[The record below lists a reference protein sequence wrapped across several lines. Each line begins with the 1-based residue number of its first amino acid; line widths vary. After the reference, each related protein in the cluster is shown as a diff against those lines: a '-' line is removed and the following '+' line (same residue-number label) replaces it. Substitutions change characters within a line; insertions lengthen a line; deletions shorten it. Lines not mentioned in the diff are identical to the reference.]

1 MNLPVEMN
9 YLLGAGLVVVAL
21 LVAALAWR
29 VRSLRSTAAAS
40 KRAHEAAQE
49 REPPV
54 DKGEVIEVGVEEL
67 TEHHSGRTDALVK
80 VEGFVVF
87 VTDVPDDVEPADML
101 RAKVLSFNRDG
112 TSASAKLLERL

>member
-1 MNLPVEMN
+1 MSLPVDIS
-9 YLLGAGLVVVAL
+9 YLLGGGVVVLAL

-29 VRSLRSTAAAS
+29 LRSLSSSAAS

-54 DKGEVIEVGVEEL
+54 QKGDVIEVGVEEL
-67 TEHHSGRTDALVK
+67 TDHHSGRKDALVK

-87 VTDVPDDVEPADML
+87 VTDIPDDVESGDML
-101 RAKVLSFNRDG
+101 RAKVLSFNREG

>member
-1 MNLPVEMN
+1 MNLPLETN
-9 YLLGAGLVVVAL
+9 YLLALGVVVLGL
-21 LVAALAWR
+21 LVAVLAWR
-29 VRSLRSTAAAS
+29 LRSLSSSAAS

-54 DKGEVIEVGVEEL
+54 EKGEVIEAGVEEL
-67 TEHHSGRTDALVK
+67 TDHHSGREDALVK

-87 VTDVPDDVEPADML
+87 VTDIPDDVEPGDML
-101 RAKVLSFNRDG
+101 RAKVLSFNREG